1 MSFKLKPIGII
12 RSPYT
17 SKEQAPIQGA
27 FRPEGKGIVEVY
39 PEYVEGLKD
48 IETFS
53 HIFLLYQF
61 DRAGEVRLVRKTF
74 LDDEAHGL
82 FASRHPCR
90 PNGIGL
96 TIVRL
101 LTRREQILEVGG
113 IDVLDQTPLLDIKPY
128 IPRFDCHPDAKEGW
142 TADKRERPKPPG
154 RE

>member
-1 MSFKLKPIGII
+1 MFFELKPIGII

-17 SKEQAPIQGA
+17 SKEEAPIQGA
-27 FRPEGKGIVEVY
+27 FRPEETGTVEVY
-39 PEYVEGLKD
+39 PEYAEGLKD

-101 LTRREQILEVGG
+101 LSRREQILEVGG

-128 IPRFDCHPDAKEGW
+128 VPTFDCHPDAEEGW
-142 TADKRERPKPPG
+142 TEDKRERPKPPG